1 MEKLTHEQVMAIEPR
16 WYVVFTSSGYENLV
30 RSSFEKIIEKNAL
43 QERILEIAIPMEDVI
58 EEKNGKRKVVQ
69 RKKFP
74 CYVMLKMRYTND
86 MWHLV
91 TGVRGVTSFVG
102 PQGRPKPLSEDEVTR
117 MKLER
122 PKITT
127 DFTVGEKV
135 KVIDGALE
143 GFIGDITAVD
153 LTAGKCKV
161 DVAMF
166 GRVTPVDLDFGQIA
180 RIE

>member
-1 MEKLTHEQVMAIEPR
+1 
-16 WYVVFTSSGYENLV
+16 
-30 RSSFEKIIEKNAL
+30 
-43 QERILEIAIPMEDVI
+43 
-58 EEKNGKRKVVQ
+58 
-69 RKKFP
+69 
-74 CYVMLKMRYTND
+74 
-86 MWHLV
+86 
-91 TGVRGVTSFVG
+91 
-102 PQGRPKPLSEDEVTR
+102 